1 MGVHKTVNGAYQYR
15 CAPFL
20 MPTYHVKGC
29 SPLALPLGELSPQVT
44 ERALRPFLN
53 DKINLFTH
61 ITEIPVDIPV
71 GESQNLQTKR
81 HQELRTFSIISKPL
95 RFVMLR
101 AIQFNDKSGRSAVK
115 VHLVWSLVT
124 LSVLATLGHLSQ
136 RERQDVFPGTSPLQ
150 ALAAL
155 GHLSQGERQDVF
167 PGTFPLRALAALDH
181 LSQRERQGMLARYT
195 ERCIEVRPL
204 SVRQIGVYCSIR

>member
-1 MGVHKTVNGAYQYR
+1 MSIKTVNGAYRYR
-15 CAPFL
+15 YAPFL
-20 MPTYHVKGC
+20 MPTYYVKRC

-44 ERALRPFLN
+44 ERVLQPFSN
-53 DKINLFTH
+53 DKINLCTH

-71 GESQNLQTKR
+71 GESQNLQPKR

-136 RERQDVFPGTSPLQ
+136 
-150 ALAAL
+150 
-155 GHLSQGERQDVF
+155 GERQD
-167 PGTFPLRALAALDH
+167 
-181 LSQRERQGMLARYT
+181 MLARYT
-195 ERCIEVRPL
+195 ERCIEVCPYQFSKLEFTARY
-204 SVRQIGVYCSIR
+204 GSI

>member
-1 MGVHKTVNGAYQYR
+1 MGVHKTVNGAYRYS
-15 CAPFL
+15 L
-20 MPTYHVKGC
+20 IPTYYVKGC

-44 ERALRPFLN
+44 ERALALPLGELSPQVTERVLQPFSN
-53 DKINLFTH
+53 DKINLCTH
-61 ITEIPVDIPV
+61 ITEIPVYILV
-71 GESQNLQTKR
+71 GESQNLQPKR

-124 LSVLATLGHLSQ
+124 LSVLAALGHLSQ
-136 RERQDVFPGTSPLQ
+136 GERQDVFPGTSPLQ

-155 GHLSQGERQDVF
+155 GHLSQ
-167 PGTFPLRALAALDH
+167 
-181 LSQRERQGMLARYT
+181 RERQGMLARYT
-195 ERCIEVRPL
+195 ERCIEALPL
-204 SVRQIGVYCSIR
+204 SVRQIGVCCSIR

>member
-1 MGVHKTVNGAYQYR
+1 MGIHKTVNGAYQYR

-20 MPTYHVKGC
+20 MPTYYVKGC

-44 ERALRPFLN
+44 ERALALPLGELSPQVTERVLQPFSN
-53 DKINLFTH
+53 DKINLCTH
-61 ITEIPVDIPV
+61 ITEIPVYIPV
-71 GESQNLQTKR
+71 GESQNLQPKR

-124 LSVLATLGHLSQ
+124 LSVLA
-136 RERQDVFPGTSPLQ
+136 
-150 ALAAL
+150 AL

-167 PGTFPLRALAALDH
+167 PGTSPLRALAALGH
-181 LSQRERQGMLARYT
+181 LSQGERQGMLARYT
-195 ERCIEVRPL
+195 ERCIEVRFYQFGKL
-204 SVRQIGVYCSIR
+204 EFTARYGNI